1 MNDLIRPSLYGSYHA
16 IQPIRRQEGRRRITV
31 DVVGPICESGDFL
44 AKDREIA
51 MAEPGE
57 LLAVMSAGAY
67 GFTMASNYNARP
79 RAAEV
84 LVKGDR
90 HFVIRARERYEDL
103 VRGEEI
109 PDNL

>member
-1 MNDLIRPSLYGSYHA
+1 
-16 IQPIRRQEGRRRITV
+16 
-31 DVVGPICESGDFL
+31 
-44 AKDREIA
+44 
-51 MAEPGE
+51 
-57 LLAVMSAGAY
+57 MSAGAY